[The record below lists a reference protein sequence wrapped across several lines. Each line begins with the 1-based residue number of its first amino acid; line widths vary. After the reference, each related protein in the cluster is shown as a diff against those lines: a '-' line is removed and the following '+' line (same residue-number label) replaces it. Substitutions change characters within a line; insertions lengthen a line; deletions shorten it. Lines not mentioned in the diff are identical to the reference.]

1 MAERGRGIT
10 ALNTITHKRSLQ
22 QLLKAIVE
30 SPWERDETLDIKNT
44 LNYLADVE
52 NEADATGRKVEP
64 SVRSFLRRLYEDNLD
79 EVLSNKKT
87 GGQIKKKRKRSKKK
101 PRGWGKA
108 RYGNK

>member
-1 MAERGRGIT
+1 MSNIIKDHLRNLIASD
-10 ALNTITHKRSLQ
+10 TITHKRSL
-22 QLLKAIVE
+22 KSIVDK
-30 SPWERDETLDIKNT
+30 SLDDTLDIENA
-44 LNYLADVE
+44 LDYLADVE
-52 NEADATGRKVEP
+52 NEADATDREVEP

-79 EVLSNKKT
+79 EVLSNKKK